1 VCDSFESMFF
11 FSQMNQKSKSM
22 IQISI
27 CSSKIKMNFSFFL
40 DKAHNLQEKLETSQ
54 QTMSCLVV
62 LTLQEH
68 ILVSSGITI
77 DIVYY
82 KPDSN

>member
-1 VCDSFESMFF
+1 LYYIQRWY
-11 FSQMNQKSKSM
+11 FSEYKSKSGRDW
-22 IQISI
+22 IFVLL
-27 CSSKIKMNFSFFL
+27 KIKMNFSFFL